1 MMMKKLFLG
10 LTGIILV
17 CFVSVASA
25 GGKPQFTE
33 KFEDSGGP
41 FLDPFLSG
49 LCGFDVL
56 FQFHQKGKFTVF
68 ADGTARVHYNFRFI
82 YSNAANSRVLIETA
96 SANQITLPNMEIVDE
111 DARTVTTIFSDTFKG
126 LPFKWYQPGTG
137 VLLRDAGQVTFN
149 GSLVSDLDTGD
160 FIAFTQDVTNVKG
173 PHPSLFLSEAETTA
187 IACGALE

>member
-1 MMMKKLFLG
+1 MMKKKLALG

-17 CFVSVASA
+17 GFALVASA

-41 FLDPFLSG
+41 FLDPFVSA

-68 ADGTARVHYNFRFI
+68 ADGTARLHYNDRYI
-82 YSNAANSRVLIETA
+82 YTNAANGRVLIETA
-96 SANQITLPNMEIVDE
+96 SANRITPPDMEIVDE
-111 DARTVTTIFSDTFKG
+111 EARTVTIIFSDTFKG

-137 VLLRDAGQVTFN
+137 VLLRDAGQVTFQ
-149 GSLVSDLDTGD
+149 GSIVFDLDTG
-160 FIAFTQDVTNVKG
+160 AFLGFSQEITNLKG
-173 PHPSLFLSEAETTA
+173 PHPALFLSDDETAA
-187 IACGALE
+187 IGCGALE